1 MTVSSS
7 SRTRP
12 NLTGNT
18 RNPRNPRNTRNTLLT
33 VAAATA
39 AIIGGSLA
47 IGATDVA
54 TAATKSTKS
63 TPKLG
68 AKCSNAE
75 RGRTT
80 NTLVCSKVGSKIS
93 WVKRK
98 NPVTGS
104 NSGAGGTTTGD
115 AAVSGGATAGLPR
128 PLDVVTLV
136 NGTAPTATAIKVDV
150 TCTGLGGPTPQATQS
165 VSFTGQG
172 GSQSV
177 SFNILDP
184 GTANPTG
191 STCTAT
197 ATVTGAAPT
206 LRILIDGRPTAGP
219 AATTLAAPAF
229 APRGQS
235 AVTVLADFGT
245 SAAPTAATNGVPG
258 ATTTLAGATTTTIA
272 GTATAPPASGK
283 PEVSTRFLGVVP
295 TGLTNVD
302 VNSTCTS
309 PTAGGAFQTNSSRFA
324 RADAT
329 AILPQTLTAATA
341 TTQATS
347 CQLTA
352 TLLGTD
358 LGNPSLRVLLNGL
371 PIAGPASGNLINSPA
386 FAAPLAFGAIIEITY
401 PGATTTTTI
410 AGATTTT
417 IAGATTVP
425 ATATTV
431 TITRTGTPPASV
443 AGYSVALDCNNVR
456 LSGGLFPAAQVSS
469 GFPTTGGNSQLLV
482 GFEPNSTCAIKV
494 ATLVSAGSAAVSTG
508 TVSVNLN
515 GTALTPTT
523 NGSFSSVALPF
534 TKPSVI
540 VVTVAY

>member
-7 SRTRP
+7 TRTR
-12 NLTGNT
+12 TKFT
-18 RNPRNPRNTRNTLLT
+18 RSTPLT

-47 IGATDVA
+47 IGATDIA
-54 TAATKSTKS
+54 SAASKS

-98 NPVTGS
+98 NPVTGTG
-104 NSGAGGTTTGD
+104 GATTGES
-115 AAVSGGATAGLPR
+115 AVTGGATAGLPR

-136 NGTAPTATAIKVDV
+136 NGTAPAATAIKVDV
-150 TCTGLGGPTPQATQS
+150 TCAGLSGATPQATQS

-177 SFNILDP
+177 SFNLLDP

-197 ATVTGAAPT
+197 ATVTGATPT
-206 LRILIDGRPTAGP
+206 LRILVDGRPTAGP
-219 AATTLAAPAF
+219 AATTLTAPSF

-245 SAAPTAATNGVPG
+245 SAAPTAATTTTGVPA
-258 ATTTLAGATTTTIA
+258 ATTTTIAGGSTTTIA

-302 VNSTCTS
+302 VISTCTS

-329 AILPQTLTAATA
+329 AILPQALTATTA

-352 TLLGTD
+352 TLLGTE

-371 PIAGPASGNLINSPA
+371 PIAGPTTGNLINSPA
-386 FAAPLAFGAIIEITY
+386 FAAPSAFGAIIEITY

-417 IAGATTVP
+417 VAGATTTTIP
-425 ATATTV
+425 STATTV

-443 AGYSVALDCNNVR
+443 TGYSVALDCTNVR

-482 GFEPNSTCAIKV
+482 GFEPNSSCAVKV
-494 ATLVSAGSAAVSTG
+494 ATLVSAGSAAVITG
-508 TVSVNLN
+508 TVSVSVN
-515 GTALTPTT
+515 GTPLTPGT
-523 NGSFSSVALPF
+523 NGAFSSVALPF

-540 VVTVAY
+540 VVAVAY